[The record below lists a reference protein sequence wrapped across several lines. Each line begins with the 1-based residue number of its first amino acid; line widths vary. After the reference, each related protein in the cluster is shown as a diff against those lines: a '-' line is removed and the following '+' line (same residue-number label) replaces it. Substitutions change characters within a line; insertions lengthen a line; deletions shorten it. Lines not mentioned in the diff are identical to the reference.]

1 MYRTSA
7 FFPLLRRFTALL
19 LTAALLFLF
28 LPPSPVT
35 FAEGNTAELLSA
47 SGYDFTSNGY
57 IAGKLQELF
66 DLLPYSD
73 YPYFTVTGNTSC
85 GNNWCSSCMGA
96 NVARQHP
103 NLKALGICDPHTC
116 WSCFAFARYAT
127 LYIFGITADGLNYYG
142 NVTPGG
148 NLQRVGRIARS
159 GIGNVDGA
167 YDAYTR
173 ENLLSIIK
181 KAAPGD
187 IIQANGSAGSGNHT
201 MIYLGHDDS
210 GVFVLHDNMFKS
222 NTGADGKPYGFN
234 RVLVS
239 KISYESMMSY
249 WGNIISVL
257 RVRQDAWSA
266 AWNSSGSVCKTH
278 TFTEAGGDRCTVCGY
293 KFKAAHD
300 PSAAGLYETV
310 TVSTLRPSPY
320 FSSGGSEIVQR
331 GKRLAVAAALKN
343 SIGETWYLLTN
354 GEYTHGD
361 NLKKTDAPADGAPEI
376 AMVSYPS
383 ASHKKGSAF
392 DLSGSITGKSALSEV
407 CGMLIS
413 DDGSERQQVTVA
425 PGSTRM
431 DVYSSNINY
440 SLKFGALKEGGWRF
454 LLSAK
459 DGEGRLSLFESRFT
473 VGDGGGGYTPPA
485 PGAPSLSGKTADS
498 VTLVMVS
505 GLEYRMEG
513 GEWQKSNLF
522 TGLSPAT
529 AYRFYARVAATE
541 NAPASLPGGAL
552 TVTTSDRSEI
562 VLPPPVLASRTDSSV
577 TLKAEDGFEYSMD
590 GAVWQN
596 DPVFT
601 GLASRTAYFFY
612 KRLKAEPSSVSTALA
627 VTTDMPTPAPPSA
640 AGSVL
645 PRRDR
650 AAV

>member
-1 MYRTSA
+1 
-7 FFPLLRRFTALL
+7 
-19 LTAALLFLF
+19 
-28 LPPSPVT
+28 
-35 FAEGNTAELLSA
+35 
-47 SGYDFTSNGY
+47 
-57 IAGKLQELF
+57 
-66 DLLPYSD
+66 
-73 YPYFTVTGNTSC
+73 
-85 GNNWCSSCMGA
+85 
-96 NVARQHP
+96 
-103 NLKALGICDPHTC
+103 
-116 WSCFAFARYAT
+116 
-127 LYIFGITADGLNYYG
+127 
-142 NVTPGG
+142 
-148 NLQRVGRIARS
+148 
-159 GIGNVDGA
+159 
-167 YDAYTR
+167 
-173 ENLLSIIK
+173 
-181 KAAPGD
+181 
-187 IIQANGSAGSGNHT
+187 
-201 MIYLGHDDS
+201 MIYLGHDDG

-413 DDGSERQQVTVA
+413 DDGSERQQVTVT

-473 VGDGGGGYTPPA
+473 VGDGGGGYTPPT

-522 TGLSPAT
+522 TGLSPRRHT
-529 AYRFYARVAATE
+529 GSTPV
-541 NAPASLPGGAL
+541 S
-552 TVTTSDRSEI
+552 
-562 VLPPPVLASRTDSSV
+562 PPPKTPRQVCLAMRS
-577 TLKAEDGFEYSMD
+577 
-590 GAVWQN
+590 
-596 DPVFT
+596 P
-601 GLASRTAYFFY
+601 
-612 KRLKAEPSSVSTALA
+612 
-627 VTTDMPTPAPPSA
+627 
-640 AGSVL
+640 
-645 PRRDR
+645 
-650 AAV
+650 